1 MCVQQPVIGSSAQP
15 PKVSGKSV
23 SPEQPRETAEYQA
36 AVELEMWK
44 ESQEQMFENQ
54 VSFYNSLHTNKQ
66 LPQFR
71 LKLSQ
76 FSALLQ

>member
-1 MCVQQPVIGSSAQP
+1 M
-15 PKVSGKSV
+15 

-54 VSFYNSLHTNKQ
+54 VSSHNSLLINKQ
-66 LPQFR
+66 LQQFR
-71 LKLSQ
+71 FKLSQ
-76 FSALLQ
+76 FPALLQYNYGQSIGSSSDFSKIH